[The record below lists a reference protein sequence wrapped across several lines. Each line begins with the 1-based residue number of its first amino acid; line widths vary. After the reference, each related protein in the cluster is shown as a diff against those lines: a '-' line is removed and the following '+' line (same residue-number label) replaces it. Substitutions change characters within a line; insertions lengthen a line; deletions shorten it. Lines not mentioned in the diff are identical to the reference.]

1 MTRINSAAA
10 ALTFATLVLASCGG
24 SDKKA
29 DQAAD
34 KGAETPVT
42 TTAAPAAQKA
52 LPVSVTKVTPQTF
65 SSYIEVQGRVDF
77 DQNANVPA
85 TAAGTLTSIRVQRGD
100 HVGRGQVLATIDAS
114 VLDAAI
120 SELRTRLELT
130 QTVYDKQKRLWD
142 QKIGTEIQ
150 YLTAKNNL
158 DALKNTLAT
167 QQRQRALYTVTAP
180 FAGIVDEVYPKLGEA
195 AAPGSPIARLV
206 SGSGAKVLADVSEA
220 YATKLNVGDKA
231 LVKIDG
237 LVGDGEAA
245 ATVRTV
251 GRVINAGSRTFT
263 VELRINDQKLARDL
277 RPNMVAVV
285 RVQDYTKA
293 NAVVVPVD
301 VVRHDEKDAFV
312 FVVDGGKATKRIVK
326 TGASYGGQTEI
337 VSGLSAGDDV
347 ITGGY
352 QNLNEGQEVVAANTP
367 S

>member
-10 ALTFATLVLASCGG
+10 IAFATFILASCGG

-29 DQAAD
+29 ETKAAD
-34 KGAETPVT
+34 GTPAT

-65 SSYIEVQGRVDF
+65 SSYIEVQGHVDF
-77 DQNANVPA
+77 DQNATVSS
-85 TAAGTLTSIRVQRGD
+85 TAAGTLTSIRIQRGD
-100 HVGRGQVLATIDAS
+100 RVSKGQVLATIDAAI
-114 VLDAAI
+114 LDAAI
-120 SELRTRLELT
+120 AELRTRLELT
-130 QTVYDKQKRLWD
+130 QTIYDKQKRLWD

-158 DALKNTLAT
+158 DALRNSLAT
-167 QQRQRALYTVTAP
+167 QQRQRALYTITAP
-180 FAGIVDEVYPKLGEA
+180 FAGTVDEVIPKLGEA

-206 SGSGAKVLADVSEA
+206 SGTGAKVLADVSEA
-220 YATKLNVGDKA
+220 YASKLSAGDKA

-237 LVGDGEAA
+237 LAGGEEVP

-251 GRVINAGSRTFT
+251 GRIINTGSRTFT
-263 VELRINDQKLARDL
+263 VELRLNDQQLARDL

-285 RVQDYTKA
+285 RVQDYTKKA
-293 NAVVVPVD
+293 AVAVPVD
-301 VVRHDEKDAFV
+301 IIQHDEKDAFV
-312 FVVDGGKATKRIVK
+312 FINEGGKATKRVIK

-337 VSGLSAGDDV
+337 LSGLNVGDEV

-352 QNLNEGQEVVAANTP
+352 QNLSEGQAVAPQGAA

>member
-1 MTRINSAAA
+1 MTRLNHTSVIA
-10 ALTFATLVLASCGG
+10 FATLLLASACGG
-24 SDKKA
+24 SKDEKA
-29 DQAAD
+29 TAA
-34 KGAETPVT
+34 TPESNTPAVT
-42 TTAAPAAQKA
+42 ASAPAAQKA
-52 LPVSVTKVTPQTF
+52 LPVGVTKVTPQTF
-65 SSYIEVQGRVDF
+65 NSYIEVQGRVDF
-77 DQNANVPA
+77 DQNATVPS

-100 HVGRGQVLATIDAS
+100 RVGRGQVLATIDAAI
-114 VLDAAI
+114 LDAAI
-120 SELRTRLELT
+120 AELRTRMELT

-167 QQRQRALYTVTAP
+167 QQRQRALYTVKAP
-180 FAGIVDEVYPKLGEA
+180 FAGTVDDVFPKLGEA
-195 AAPGSPIARLV
+195 AAPGTPIARLV
-206 SGSGAKVLADVSEA
+206 SGTGAKVLADVSEA
-220 YATKLNVGDKA
+220 YASKLNAGDKA

-237 LVGDGEAA
+237 LAGNEEVP

-251 GRVINAGSRTFT
+251 GRVINTSSRTFT
-263 VELRINDQKLARDL
+263 VELRLNDQQLARHL

-285 RVQDYTKA
+285 RVQDYTKKA
-293 NAVVVPVD
+293 AVTVPVD

-312 FVVDGGKATKRIVK
+312 FVADGGKATKRIVK

-337 VSGLSAGDDV
+337 VSGLNPGDDV

-352 QNLNEGQEVVAANTP
+352 QNLSEGQAVAPANAP

>member
-1 MTRINSAAA
+1 MTRPNHFASALA
-10 ALTFATLVLASCGG
+10 FATLLLASACGG
-24 SDKKA
+24 AKTDEKP
-29 DQAAD
+29 AANS
-34 KGAETPVT
+34 AETPAA
-42 TTAAPAAQKA
+42 TTAAPAVQKA
-52 LPVSVTKVTPQTF
+52 LPVGVTKVTPQTF

-77 DQNANVPA
+77 DQNATVPS

-100 HVGRGQVLATIDAS
+100 RVGRGQVLATIDAAI
-114 VLDAAI
+114 LDAAI
-120 SELRTRLELT
+120 AELRTRLELT
-130 QTVYDKQKRLWD
+130 QIVFDKQKRLWD

-158 DALKNTLAT
+158 DALQNSLAT
-167 QQRQRALYTVTAP
+167 QQRQRALYTVKAP
-180 FAGIVDEVYPKLGEA
+180 FAGTVDEVYPKLGEA
-195 AAPGSPIARLV
+195 AAPGTPIARLV
-206 SGSGAKVLADVSEA
+206 SSTGAKVLADVSEA
-220 YATKLNVGDKA
+220 YATKLNAGDKA

-237 LVGDGEAA
+237 LAGNEEAP

-251 GRVINAGSRTFT
+251 GRVINPSSRTFT
-263 VELRINDQKLARDL
+263 VELRLNDQRLARDL

-285 RVQDYTKA
+285 RVQGYTKKA
-293 NAVVVPVD
+293 AVTVPVD

-337 VSGLSAGDDV
+337 VSGLNPGDDV

-352 QNLNEGQEVVAANTP
+352 QNLSEGQAVAPANTP